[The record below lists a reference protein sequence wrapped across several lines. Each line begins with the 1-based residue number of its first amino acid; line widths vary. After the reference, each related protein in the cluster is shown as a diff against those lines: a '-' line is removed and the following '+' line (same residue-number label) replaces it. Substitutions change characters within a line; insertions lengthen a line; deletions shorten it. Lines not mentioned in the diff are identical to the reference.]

1 MRRVLQFIAAGIGLL
16 SLAPA
21 QATNVFRLEGY
32 GPISRAMGGTSAAF
46 DVGGAGLLGNPA
58 TLGLA
63 ASGYRLD
70 LGLDLITT
78 DIQVTNGATGET
90 VSSSR
95 KDLSSAYYA
104 PELAFTGRSGALSWG
119 VGAYAGGGLGTE
131 YGSRSFLSRTP
142 GGVDSGLEN
151 ASRLL
156 VLQIPAGVAFQVND
170 RLTVGA
176 ALEAVWTGMNLELLL
191 GADQVVGLIGQN
203 RARGSLVP
211 VLAGIPGLQGAHFS
225 LSNGNDVQSGVD
237 AWGWGGRFGLTYQ
250 LGDHTRLGAAYNLKT
265 RLSDLEGAA
274 TLRAVTSA
282 GNVPVRGN
290 IRIVDFQMPDAFTL
304 GIAHQASDQL
314 LLTADAMRIRWA
326 SVMKDIQ
333 VRFAADGGG
342 DLAIE
347 LPQDYRDITVVGLG
361 AAYRIDRWTLRG
373 GFSFANQALV
383 ADKLFAVIPATPT
396 RHLTLGASYQV
407 GKSGTV
413 DLAYSHAFKQ
423 RMENASLPNV
433 SPAAPIRVE
442 HAQNNLVIGYS
453 HRF

>member
-1 MRRVLQFIAAGIGLL
+1 MRRVLPIIVAGIGLL

-32 GPISRAMGGTSAAF
+32 GPISRAMGGTAMAH
-46 DVGGAGLLGNPA
+46 DIGGSGLVANPA
-58 TLGLA
+58 TLGLGDA
-63 ASGYRLD
+63 GYRLD

-104 PELAFTGRSGALSWG
+104 PELAFGGRSGAFSWG

-131 YGSRSFLSRTP
+131 YGSHSFLSRTP
-142 GGVDSGLEN
+142 GGVNSGLEN

-156 VLQIPAGVAFQVND
+156 VLQIPAGVAYRVND

-191 GADQVVGLIGQN
+191 GADQVVGLIGQG

-237 AWGWGGRFGLTYQ
+237 AWGWGGRLGFTYQ
-250 LGDHTRLGAAYNLKT
+250 LGEATRLGAAYNLKT

-274 TLRAVTSA
+274 TLRAVTAA
-282 GNVPVRGN
+282 GNVPVKGN
-290 IRIVDFQMPDAFTL
+290 IRIVDFQMPDAFAV
-304 GIAHQASDQL
+304 GVAHQASDRL
-314 LLTADAMRIRWA
+314 LLTADAMRVRWA
-326 SVMKDIQ
+326 AVMKDIQ

-373 GFSFANQALV
+373 GLSFANQALV
-383 ADKLFAVIPATPT
+383 ADRLFAVIPATPT
-396 RHLTLGASYQV
+396 RHLTLGLAYAV
-407 GKSGTV
+407 GKAGSIDV
-413 DLAYSHAFKQ
+413 AYSHARAK
-423 RMENASLPNV
+423 RMDNASLPNV
-433 SPAAPIRVE
+433 SPAAPIGVE
-442 HAQNNLVIGYS
+442 HSQNNLVVGYS